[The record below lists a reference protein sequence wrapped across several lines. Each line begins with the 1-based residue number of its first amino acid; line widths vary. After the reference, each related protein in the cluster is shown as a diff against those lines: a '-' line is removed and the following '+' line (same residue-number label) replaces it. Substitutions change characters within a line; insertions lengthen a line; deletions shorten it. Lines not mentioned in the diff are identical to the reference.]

1 MQPQAIVLCRC
12 VLWASRMVSH
22 IKTVIMGMVLS
33 SETVVN
39 FNHLA
44 QLAVWEYSVE
54 FILSNSVKK

>member
-1 MQPQAIVLCRC
+1 
-12 VLWASRMVSH
+12 MVSH